1 MQNQNEFE
9 SELKCFHLQLKIGR
23 QWVHSLRCVS
33 ASLLVGYSI
42 QKDKQAQHVHGMAW
56 EKLLC
61 EVGCLTFVEISLSY
75 KDTVSLSPGCC
86 SVHSAGSYFL
96 CSCSLLCVLSKYI
109 FMITIR
115 RLKWD
120 FVMLV
125 FIDCRCVFKFVVLFT
140 VYIYS
145 CIVRYVNVYLYFVVM
160 LIV

>member
-1 MQNQNEFE
+1 MSMVSSRCMRCWLHDQNEFG
-9 SELKCFHLQLKIGR
+9 SELECFHLQLKIVR

-42 QKDKQAQHVHGMAW
+42 QKDKQAQLVHGMAW

-75 KDTVSLSPGCC
+75 EDTVSLSLGCR
-86 SVHSAGSYFL
+86 SVHSVGSYFL
-96 CSCSLLCVLSKYI
+96 CSCSLLCVPSKYI

-115 RLKWD
+115 RQKWD

-125 FIDCRCVFKFVVLFT
+125 FIDCRSVF
-140 VYIYS
+140 
-145 CIVRYVNVYLYFVVM
+145 
-160 LIV
+160 